1 MRAPVHVTALMASMG
16 LVVKVSY
23 NHQYYDYVHMNAV
36 LYFPCCTQP
45 MSAFLVYSDW
55 TPLC

>member
-23 NHQYYDYVHMNAV
+23 NHQYYDYVHTYESCPLFPL
-36 LYFPCCTQP
+36 LYLTHVSIPC
-45 MSAFLVYSDW
+45 L
-55 TPLC
+55 L